1 MRKACP
7 PYKSVV
13 VVGLGLIGGS
23 VAKGLRRRFPGLEV
37 IGVDPAEATLQAALG
52 DRAITR
58 AYPALPG
65 RFEKGSLIVLA
76 TGLKGIFET
85 LEALDGAVPEGV
97 WLTDV
102 TGLKRRVVALV
113 EQLGGSLARAY
124 VGSHPMSGREVRG
137 YAASMPDLFVGYP
150 VFLTGCSF
158 SEDEAY
164 ARLTAFWRALGSVV
178 HRLEPVTH
186 DRVVAWISHLPH
198 VLSFILKR
206 TIAEEWPGPD
216 GASKAEGSGLQGM
229 LRIAHSDP
237 NIWSELMI
245 ENRDFTLEALE
256 AFLSKIHE
264 AKESLLDGSLESLAR
279 SLTPANSREERP

>member
-1 MRKACP
+1 MGKACP

-58 AYPALPG
+58 AYPTLPG

-76 TGLKGIFET
+76 TGLKGIFEA
-85 LEALDGAVPEGV
+85 LEALDGAIPEGV

-124 VGSHPMSGREVRG
+124 VVRWVPRIP
-137 YAASMPDLFVGYP
+137 Y
-150 VFLTGCSF
+150 
-158 SEDEAY
+158 
-164 ARLTAFWRALGSVV
+164 
-178 HRLEPVTH
+178 
-186 DRVVAWISHLPH
+186 
-198 VLSFILKR
+198 
-206 TIAEEWPGPD
+206 
-216 GASKAEGSGLQGM
+216 GM
-229 LRIAHSDP
+229 LLQRRRGVCKAH
-237 NIWSELMI
+237 
-245 ENRDFTLEALE
+245 
-256 AFLSKIHE
+256 
-264 AKESLLDGSLESLAR
+264 GVLAGVGGR
-279 SLTPANSREERP
+279 RP

>member
-1 MRKACP
+1 MGKACL

-23 VAKGLRRRFPGLEV
+23 VAKGLRHRFPGLEV

-52 DRAITR
+52 DSAITR
-58 AYPALPG
+58 AYPTLP
-65 RFEKGSLIVLA
+65 RRLEKGSLIVLA
-76 TGLKGIFET
+76 TGLNGILKA
-85 LEALDGAVPEGV
+85 LEDLDGAVLEGV

-113 EQLGGSLARAY
+113 EQLGGNLARAY

-137 YAASMPDLFVGYP
+137 YAASMPDLFAGYP

-158 SEDEAY
+158 SEEEAY
-164 ARLTAFWRALGSVV
+164 ARLTAFWRALGGVV

-198 VLSFILKR
+198 VLSFVLKR
-206 TIAEEWPGPD
+206 TIAEEWPGPE

-245 ENRDFTLEALE
+245 ENRDFTLEALD

-264 AKESLLDGSLESLAR
+264 VKESLLDGSLESLAH
-279 SLTPANSREERP
+279 SLTPANSRKEKP